1 MNNLERAI
9 LCCIDFASW
18 TPQRE
23 IINEAGGCRCA
34 DLLAKLDEL
43 VDRRE
48 IWRSYDAS
56 MRGDRP
62 VLDPRYCIAHEVGD
76 PPIGKRVQRTMVLEM
91 AE

>member
-9 LCCIDFASW
+9 LCCIDCASW

-23 IINEAGGCRCA
+23 VITESGYGSWGV
-34 DLLAKLDEL
+34 LLAKLNEL
-43 VDRRE
+43 VERRE
-48 IWRSYDAS
+48 IWRSYEAS
-56 MRGDRP
+56 MAHGKP
-62 VLDPRYCIAHEVGD
+62 VLAPRYCIAHEVGD